1 MTQTPLEELWV
12 SGFVIMMHRSLRG
25 FCGITV
31 VVRLRL
37 TVRCLTH
44 VVIANLDDIVQA
56 LDSSDTIPTIY
67 CEASQLHR
75 IPPLSLDPVAEQV
88 HSNSQALNALSS
100 VIEGLEKK
108 LSTFLVSCASPA
120 AACGV
125 QPAVSY
131 STVAPSPIATHS
143 SSQWS
148 LVQILLP
155 RGLPLLTSVRAI

>member
-37 TVRCLTH
+37 TVRCFTH

-56 LDSSDTIPTIY
+56 LDSSDIIPTIY

-75 IPPLSLDPVAEQV
+75 IPPPSLDPVAEQ
-88 HSNSQALNALSS
+88 LY
-100 VIEGLEKK
+100 
-108 LSTFLVSCASPA
+108 TF
-120 AACGV
+120 
-125 QPAVSY
+125 
-131 STVAPSPIATHS
+131 
-143 SSQWS
+143 
-148 LVQILLP
+148 
-155 RGLPLLTSVRAI
+155 